1 MEYLLRKRQK
11 TRISTSRKE
20 EQMAG
25 SIREEKLL
33 TLLLVN
39 HVYTLSI
46 QKIVTNQTCQKCHVG
61 QWKVE
66 ATIPEAA
73 IRPSSGTFGLPV
85 ARTAKIRPSLVRMY
99 VPKEKHEED
108 YEEQTCSTASPG
120 NSRLSHC
127 GPRKSYKSGLTL
139 SLKIPAVR
147 SGMTELRTQYY
158 SFTPQTLCD

>member
-1 MEYLLRKRQK
+1 
-11 TRISTSRKE
+11 
-20 EQMAG
+20 MAG
-25 SIREEKLL
+25 RIREEKLL

-73 IRPSSGTFGLPV
+73 IRPSSGAFGLPV

-99 VPKEKHEED
+99 VPLGSIEED
-108 YEEQTCSTASPG
+108 YEEQTCSTALGTPSLATVG
-120 NSRLSHC
+120 SERAIKVVSHFLS
-127 GPRKSYKSGLTL
+127 KSL
-139 SLKIPAVR
+139 
-147 SGMTELRTQYY
+147 Q
-158 SFTPQTLCD
+158 